1 MAEPLSLPGLVSIV
15 ARSLL
20 ALIVAL
26 SAGWACLALWFR
38 LPGAEGLRLAAAM
51 LWVLLALG
59 CCVALFMPAPLR
71 WRGLA
76 GYLLLFGALGLWW
89 LSIRPSAERDWA
101 PEVAR
106 LVSGERHGD
115 RLTLHDV
122 RNFDWQTPERY
133 TERWETRRYDLDQLS
148 SVDLL
153 VSYWMGPAIAHTL
166 VSFGF
171 ADGRHLSFSV
181 EIRKERGEAFSTL
194 GGFFKSYE
202 MAIIAADERDIVRL
216 RSNVRGEDV
225 YLYRVAMPPEVR
237 RALLLAYLDE
247 AESLRASPRF
257 YNTLTSNCTT
267 LVYAMM
273 TRIVSGL
280 PMDYRLLLSGYL
292 PQYVYA
298 VGALADRLP
307 FATLKARGHINARA
321 QATARAADFSARIRD
336 GVPVP
341 R

>member
-1 MAEPLSLPGLVSIV
+1 MSLACLLSLAGRL
-15 ARSLL
+15 LL
-20 ALIVAL
+20 ALVVAL

-38 LPGAEGLRLAAAM
+38 LPGSEGLRITAGA
-51 LWVLLALG
+51 LWGLLALG
-59 CCVALFMPAPLR
+59 CCVALFYPPPLR
-71 WRGLA
+71 WRALA
-76 GYLLLFGALGLWW
+76 GYLLLFVVLGLWW
-89 LSIRPSAERDWA
+89 LSIRPSGERNWA

-115 RLTLHDV
+115 RLTLHNV

-133 TERWETRRYDLDQLS
+133 TERWETRSYDLGQLS

-153 VSYWMGPAIAHTL
+153 ASYWMGPAIAHTL

-171 ADGRHLSFSV
+171 ADGRQLSFSV

-202 MAIIAADERDIVRL
+202 VAVIAADERDIVRL
-216 RSNVRGEDV
+216 RSNVRGEQV

-247 AESLRASPRF
+247 AQSLRESPRF

-267 LVYAMM
+267 LVYDMM
-273 TRIVSGL
+273 TRIVAGL
-280 PMDYRLLLSGYL
+280 PLDYRLLLSGYL
-292 PQYVYA
+292 PQYVYD
-298 VGALADRLP
+298 VGALADRLS
-307 FATLKARGHINARA
+307 FADLKARGLINERARA
-321 QATARAADFSARIRD
+321 TERSDDFSARIRD
-336 GVPVP
+336 GVPSP

>member
-1 MAEPLSLPGLVSIV
+1 MSMPCLLSIAG
-15 ARSLL
+15 RL
-20 ALIVAL
+20 ALALVVAL
-26 SAGWACLALWFR
+26 SAAWACLALWFR
-38 LPGAEGLRLAAAM
+38 LPGSEGLRLTAAA
-51 LWVLLALG
+51 LWALLALG
-59 CCVALFMPAPLR
+59 CCVALFLPPPLR
-71 WRGLA
+71 WRAGA
-76 GYLLLFGALGLWW
+76 GYLLLFLALGLWW
-89 LSIRPSAERDWA
+89 LSIRPSGERDWA

-106 LVSGERHGD
+106 LVSAERHGD

-133 TERWETRRYDLDQLS
+133 TVRWETRSYDLAQLR

-171 ADGRHLSFSV
+171 ADGRQLSFSV

-202 MAIIAADERDIVRL
+202 VAVIAADERDIVRL

-225 YLYRVAMPPEVR
+225 YLYRVAMPPDVQ

-247 AESLRASPRF
+247 AESLRESPRF

-267 LVYAMM
+267 LVYDMM
-273 TRIVSGL
+273 TRIVAGL

-292 PQYVYA
+292 PQYVYD

-307 FATLKARGHINARA
+307 FAALKARGHINER
-321 QATARAADFSARIRD
+321 ARAADDAADFAARIRD
-336 GVPVP
+336 GVPSP